1 MMAEKSNMTPFKG
14 AIYDAPK
21 PGFPM
26 LAVTIV
32 NGVVEAWP
40 VRSRSGPKDAIRRIP
55 STSDFVADRIRHSVL
70 PPRVSREP
78 PAEKT
83 SVKLSKRVVPLR

>member
-21 PGFPM
+21 RGFPM

-32 NGVVEAWP
+32 NGVVEARP
-40 VRSRSGPKDAIRRIP
+40 VRSRSGRRTRPGASVPQAISSP
-55 STSDFVADRIRHSVL
+55 TGYATACCPGAS
-70 PPRVSREP
+70 
-78 PAEKT
+78 AEGFAGASSGET
-83 SVKLSKRVVPLR
+83 AS